1 MWSQRSTASHPAR
14 QAPAAQWEPG
24 PGPSL
29 ARTPTGTS
37 LRATRPP
44 HWPRWAGRGSSWS
57 WPLTD
62 AVEAELRQ
70 CSLWCPRGSPIVS
83 SGSWRVP
90 GAFPW
95 ARGCWSPSISSP
107 VRVPSG
113 LVKACFR
120 ASGTGSVL
128 CARPSPPPPLPRPRP
143 PPGSSLPCP
152 GLPAPQAFPR
162 SPCLASLLSRPPKLL
177 PSAASP
183 LEPHLRAPSRPGLRA
198 ESKVGTHVLV
208 ASPQGLSL
216 PPAGDEWLR
225 LKAVVGYNGNGR
237 TNLVWS
243 PDTGVATAQGLRGAC
258 PDAPLGPLPP
268 PPAFLRGWGGGGGAG
283 VSPCGWACREAC
295 HGVLTH
301 RALSA
306 HRLLRL
312 HVRLPGGGGGSA
324 LRRPAALARPPRG
337 DLHVALSHDAQV
349 PALWPPVQAWS

>member
-128 CARPSPPPPLPRPRP
+128 CARPSPPPPPSPDQGLLQAP
-143 PPGSSLPCP
+143 PCP
-152 GLPAPQAFPR
+152 AQVSPHPRLFPGAPAWPPFSPVLPN
-162 SPCLASLLSRPPKLL
+162 SC
-177 PSAASP
+177 
-183 LEPHLRAPSRPGLRA
+183 
-198 ESKVGTHVLV
+198 
-208 ASPQGLSL
+208 
-216 PPAGDEWLR
+216 
-225 LKAVVGYNGNGR
+225 
-237 TNLVWS
+237 
-243 PDTGVATAQGLRGAC
+243 
-258 PDAPLGPLPP
+258 PLPP
-268 PPAFLRGWGGGGGAG
+268 HPW
-283 VSPCGWACREAC
+283 SHTCG
-295 HGVLTH
+295 
-301 RALSA
+301 
-306 HRLLRL
+306 L
-312 HVRLPGGGGGSA
+312 HPG
-324 LRRPAALARPPRG
+324 LA
-337 DLHVALSHDAQV
+337 
-349 PALWPPVQAWS
+349 

>member
-128 CARPSPPPPLPRPRP
+128 CARPSPPPPPPPPTKASSRLLPALPRSPRT
-143 PPGSSLPCP
+143 PGFSQEPLP
-152 GLPAPQAFPR
+152 GLP
-162 SPCLASLLSRPPKLL
+162 SL
-177 PSAASP
+177 PSSQTPA
-183 LEPHLRAPSRPGLRA
+183 LCRLTPGA
-198 ESKVGTHVLV
+198 T
-208 ASPQGLSL
+208 
-216 PPAGDEWLR
+216 PAG
-225 LKAVVGYNGNGR
+225 
-237 TNLVWS
+237 S
-243 PDTGVATAQGLRGAC
+243 I
-258 PDAPLGPLPP
+258 
-268 PPAFLRGWGGGGGAG
+268 
-283 VSPCGWACREAC
+283 
-295 HGVLTH
+295 
-301 RALSA
+301 
-306 HRLLRL
+306 
-312 HVRLPGGGGGSA
+312 
-324 LRRPAALARPPRG
+324 
-337 DLHVALSHDAQV
+337 
-349 PALWPPVQAWS
+349 QAWPEGRV